1 MSYFWLLAI
10 LLTGVVLVL
19 LLRPFIRRREAI
31 EAAFTD
37 KADLSIYRSQLDAL
51 EHDVEAE
58 TLSLEEAAAMRAE
71 IGRRLLAAEKETP
84 KAHFYFDPLR
94 TAGLIVL
101 CVTIGTVMV
110 YAFHGAPLLPS
121 QPFDAEAAAADPQ
134 GKVAKLVKK
143 LEKTVQDE
151 PENSEA
157 WIKLALVHRLL
168 GHYLEAAEAY
178 SVAVGLLGTA
188 RPDLLAAYGET
199 LVLAEEGTVTPKAR
213 RAFSSV
219 LDYDPKDPSA
229 RYYLGLADM
238 QDQKFAEALLRWQRL
253 IVDLPADNPLL
264 APLKSQILWLDEKI
278 REDAAAK

>member
-58 TLSLEEAAAMRAE
+58 TLSLEEAAA

-253 IVDLPADNPLL
+253 IVDLPADHPLL

-278 REDAAAK
+278 REDATAK